1 MSDSKYSF
9 VVAIMTVGGLIG
21 SLAAAYF
28 SDRYGRRGSLFGI
41 NVLMG
46 IGSLVMALAVAPEG
60 MMVGRFIVGLGI
72 GSVTVIV
79 PAYISECVPT
89 SSRGF
94 FGALVQ
100 LITCIGIM
108 ATQVIGLYWST
119 LSRWRYIFGMGIL
132 LAVAQIGLLLFCV
145 DSPRYLAS
153 LSDGFESAKASLL
166 RLRNCSEIEAEEEI
180 NEWRRDW
187 ANHAVSSASSD
198 ADNNNTESQQ
208 QHHVNT
214 FTFITNPAFRK
225 ALFLVFLVQFTQQF
239 SGINAVIF
247 YSTSIMSTIFPNSSG
262 MITVYISVVN
272 IVFTGLS
279 AYLMDKAGRRTLFLL
294 STASMTVTAFLLG
307 WSIEHKQDV
316 ISVIAILGYVAT
328 FALGLGPI
336 PFLMVPELVDTPAV
350 SSACSI
356 SLATNMISNFLVSA
370 GFLSL
375 RNLMGQGQVFY
386 LFGLF
391 LILLFAV
398 SYLVLPETKNREV
411 EEIIRSNYT
420 IYPVHYHTLPNDE
433 EEE

>member
-1 MSDSKYSF
+1 
-9 VVAIMTVGGLIG
+9 MTVGGLIG

-46 IGSLVMALAVAPEG
+46 IGSLIMALAVSPEG

-100 LITCIGIM
+100 LITCMGIM
-108 ATQVIGLYWST
+108 ATQVIGLYFST
-119 LSRWRYIFGMGIL
+119 LSLWRYIFG
-132 LAVAQIGLLLFCV
+132 LAAVLAATQIGLLVFCV

-153 LSDGFESAKASLL
+153 LSNRFEDAKTSLM
-166 RLRNCSEIEAEEEI
+166 RLRKCSEIEAEEEI

-187 ANHAVSSASSD
+187 ANHAVSSATLSSGD
-198 ADNNNTESQQ
+198 DTESQQ
-208 QHHVNT
+208 QQQHHHVNT
-214 FTFITNPAFRK
+214 LTFITNPAFRR

-239 SGINAVIF
+239 SGINAVIY
-247 YSTSIMSTIFPNSSG
+247 YSTSIMSSIFPNSSG

-307 WSIEHKQDV
+307 WSIEHNQNV
-316 ISVIAILGYVAT
+316 VSVIAILGYVAT

-356 SLATNMISNFLVSA
+356 ALATNMISNFLVSA

-386 LFGLF
+386 LFGIF
-391 LILLFAV
+391 LILLFGV
-398 SYLVLPETKNREV
+398 SYLVLPETKNRTV

-420 IYPVHYHTLPNDE
+420 IYPVQYHALPNDE